1 MTRFRCSTAA
11 GAYRARIE
19 RITREGAYLRL
30 LEEMSAAPEPAVR
43 LTLAQ
48 AVLKGDRMD
57 EVVRDA
63 TMMGA
68 ACHRADD
75 HRAHGLFA

>member
-1 MTRFRCSTAA
+1 MRFGDEISVFDGSGREF
-11 GAYRARIE
+11 RARIE
-19 RITREGAYLRL
+19 RITRDGAYLRL
-30 LEEMSAAPEPAVR
+30 LEEISAAPEPAVR

-57 EVVRDA
+57 DVVRDA

-68 ACHRADD
+68 PPSSR
-75 HRAHGLFA
+75 